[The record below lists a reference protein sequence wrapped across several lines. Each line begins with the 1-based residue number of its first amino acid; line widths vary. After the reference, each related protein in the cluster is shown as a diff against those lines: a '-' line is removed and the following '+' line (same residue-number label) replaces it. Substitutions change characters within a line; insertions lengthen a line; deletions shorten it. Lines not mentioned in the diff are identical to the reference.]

1 MLRPLFDNVVLEKI
15 KAETRT
21 ASGIVLNEAKEEP
34 SLGKVLAVGPGKTVD
49 GKLIPVSV
57 KVGDRVVFKKYGTTE
72 VKIDQQEYAIISE
85 EDILAVVE

>member
-1 MLRPLFDNVVLEKI
+1 MLRPLFDNVVLQKI

-34 SLGKVLAVGPGKTVD
+34 SIGVVLSVGPGKTVD

-57 KVGDRVVFKKYGTTE
+57 KAGDKVVFKKYGTTE
-72 VKIDQQEYAIISE
+72 VKIDQEEYAIISE